1 MKKDLAVVLVSGGMD
16 SCVTAAIA
24 NEAYSPVFLHVNY
37 GQRTEAREL
46 RSFNDIADFYK
57 ARKRLTVSLE
67 HLKVIGG
74 SALTDESIPVPEVPP
89 HLNPLPSVE
98 RTLSSPSTPRGEGR
112 GEGETATTQNSKL
125 KTQNSSIPS
134 TYVPFRNAH
143 LLSIATSWAEVIG
156 ATKIFIGAVEE
167 DSSGYPD
174 CRESFY
180 QAFNKVIEMGTKPE
194 TRIEIVTPL
203 IHLKKSEI
211 VKKGLELKAPFHLT
225 WSCYQNS
232 EKACGKCES
241 CALRLKGFREAGV
254 KDPIL
259 YE

>member
-1 MKKDLAVVLVSGGMD
+1 MKKELAVILVSGGMD

-24 NEAYSPVFLHVNY
+24 NEQFRSAFLHVNY

-46 RSFNDIADFYK
+46 RAFNGIADFYK
-57 ARKRLTVSLE
+57 AENRLAVSIE

-74 SALTDESIPVPEVPP
+74 SSLTDMNMPVPE
-89 HLNPLPSVE
+89 
-98 RTLSSPSTPRGEGR
+98 TTPRQ
-112 GEGETATTQNSKL
+112 TPNSQL
-125 KTQNSSIPS
+125 RTSYVPS

-174 CRESFY
+174 CREVFY

-203 IHLKKSEI
+203 IHLKKSAI
-211 VKKGLELKAPFHLT
+211 VRKAVELGAPLHLT

-232 EKACGKCES
+232 DRACGKCES
-241 CALRLKGFREAGV
+241 CTLRLKGFKEAGV
-254 KDPIL
+254 DDPIP
-259 YE
+259 YEK